1 MSIAQSIKKY
11 RADHNLTQKQF
22 SELVGVTQA
31 HISMYESSKLAPA
44 PIARANM
51 IALGFPED
59 EFAMEK
65 GENLYM
71 ATDEQRDTAE
81 QLIAIC
87 KLIVS
92 QTYKLPSTARINAL
106 KSAIADYESALA
118 KPDKA
123 KEGKNEV

>member
-71 ATDEQRDTAE
+71 ANVLKILSCGLTKRYICVGIRKNGS
-81 QLIAIC
+81 QL
-87 KLIVS
+87 
-92 QTYKLPSTARINAL
+92 QELPPSPMLCRVFTQIIFFL
-106 KSAIADYESALA
+106 S
-118 KPDKA
+118 
-123 KEGKNEV
+123 